1 MTLAWLS
8 LGALVV
14 AMIVSCF
21 STLNVGVLALAL
33 AWIVGV
39 FIGGMR
45 VEDVIGTFPV
55 SLFLMLTGVTL
66 LFSQDFY
73 TGWFVLLMSTLLLLG
88 AAIVVDKRWL
98 GEQLARAWHAD
109 RPRIRMQI
117 AVAALQTFR

>member
-39 FIGGMR
+39 YLG
-45 VEDVIGTFPV
+45 
-55 SLFLMLTGVTL
+55 S
-66 LFSQDFY
+66 
-73 TGWFVLLMSTLLLLG
+73 MSST
-88 AAIVVDKRWL
+88 
-98 GEQLARAWHAD
+98 
-109 RPRIRMQI
+109 
-117 AVAALQTFR
+117 TC